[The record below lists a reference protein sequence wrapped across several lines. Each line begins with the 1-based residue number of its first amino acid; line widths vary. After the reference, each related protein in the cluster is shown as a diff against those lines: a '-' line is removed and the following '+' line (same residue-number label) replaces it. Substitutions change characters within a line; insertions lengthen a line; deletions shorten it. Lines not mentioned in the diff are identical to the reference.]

1 MEKASVKVR
10 IEGIVQGVYF
20 RWNTR
25 EKALELGVQ
34 GWVRNLPDG
43 AVEVMAEGERDALER
58 LVEWCRQGPP
68 EAVVRRVE
76 TEWGKWT
83 GRHRSFS
90 ICH

>member
-10 IEGIVQGVYF
+10 VEGLVQGVYF

-76 TEWGKWT
+76 MEWGEWT

-90 ICH
+90 IFH